1 MPGQT
6 CAGREAEKSRSSPA
20 ALPARWRRRRQLSS
34 KQERRHILRTR
45 RVARTDRPSV
55 VEIECHCDG
64 SSMSDVK
71 SPYRAVD
78 PGDVSATLGGIATQ
92 MLDTDDLA
100 LWYALNRL
108 MTNYWADVDS
118 NGGAQAH
125 EFYLP
130 DALYAVGNNR
140 FEGEQKI
147 RAFYARRRQRGRTT
161 TRHLVDNLRVF
172 REDARRA
179 RAVGVMS
186 LYRADGNPPFQGARP
201 PAMIADFE
209 AQCVLGDD
217 QLWRFQSHV
226 LRPIFVGSD
235 VPISLT
241 IDPRHL

>member
-1 MPGQT
+1 MRLGPSASYWWVLSRLRSAWR
-6 CAGREAEKSRSSPA
+6 AGTERVHGHSHRRLMRPQLNVELTTSSP
-20 ALPARWRRRRQLSS
+20 PQEFGECQLNSGRIT
-34 KQERRHILRTR
+34 K
-45 RVARTDRPSV
+45 P
-55 VEIECHCDG
+55 
-64 SSMSDVK
+64 
-71 SPYRAVD
+71 
-78 PGDVSATLGGIATQ
+78 

-108 MTNYWADVDS
+108 MTNYWTDVDS
-118 NGGAQAH
+118 NCGAQAH

-130 DALYAVGNNR
+130 NALYAVGNNR

-172 REDARRA
+172 RDDARHA

-217 QLWRFQSHV
+217 RLWRFQSHV
-226 LRPIFVGSD
+226 LRPIFRRQRRPDFVD
-235 VPISLT
+235 DRPETSLSVT
-241 IDPRHL
+241 RSGGQEILL